1 MRFLLSLPL
10 LTAGVLADLHVNI
23 PEIDSAVGFVLS
35 KFHQYPAYH
44 GPTGTATT
52 ALHTSK
58 TPIPTSTPTC
68 APYWLETIKHQGVA
82 AFNPNA
88 GYQVFRNVKDFGAKG

>member
-1 MRFLLSLPL
+1 MHFFVALPL
-10 LTAGVLADLHVNI
+10 LIAGATDFHVNI
-23 PEIDSAVGFVLS
+23 PEIESAVEYVLS

-52 ALHTSK
+52 ALQTSR
-58 TPIPTSTPTC
+58 TPLPTSTPTC
-68 APYWLETIKHQGVA
+68 APYWLENTKHQGVA
-82 AFNPNA
+82 AFNPDT